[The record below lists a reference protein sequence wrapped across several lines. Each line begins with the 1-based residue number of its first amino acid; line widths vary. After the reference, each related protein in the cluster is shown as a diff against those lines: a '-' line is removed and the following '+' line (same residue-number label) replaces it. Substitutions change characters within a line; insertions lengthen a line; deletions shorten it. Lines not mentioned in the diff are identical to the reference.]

1 MDGYYAWML
10 VSSTLVLMMTMPA
23 LALFYGGM
31 SRSKSVLNMMMM
43 SFSALGVV
51 GIVYALW
58 GWSMSYS
65 TTIADAEGNTGAEVL
80 QLFSNPF
87 SQFGLSNTDPH
98 NYVFVA
104 FQLTFAVI
112 TAALISGAIA
122 DRVKFSAWLVFL
134 PLWVTLSYFPL
145 AHMVWGGGFLSGV
158 QNGLADLLFSGGEG
172 AEVAPIDYAGGTV
185 VHINAG
191 IAGLVLA
198 LLIGRRLGFGK
209 EPMKPHNLTL
219 TMIGAGLLWFGWFGF
234 NVGSIVFTGA
244 DEAANVDQFMTETGL
259 VWLNTTLA
267 TCAAM
272 MGWLALEKLRDGKGT
287 SLGAASGV
295 VAGLVAITP
304 ACGALSPLGSMLLGL
319 VAGTLC
325 ALAVGLKHR
334 FGFDDSLDVVGVHLV
349 GGLVGTVGIGFL
361 STTTGL
367 LYGEGVKQLVVQVV
381 VALFAMLWSAV
392 ATLLVGVLIKVTLG
406 WRVDDEDEVEGVDF
420 TEHGEAAYDL
430 TQRGGGAI
438 RQPGTGP
445 YVGSAPGSA
454 PGSTVGS
461 TPGSTAGSP
470 VAGGTATET
479 ETTKEGSLA

>member
-1 MDGYYAWML
+1 MDGYYTWML
-10 VSSTLVLMMTMPA
+10 ISSCLVLLMTAPG

-58 GWSMSYS
+58 GWSMTYS
-65 TTIADAEGNTGAEVL
+65 SVPWAAADAENPGWEFGK
-80 QLFSNPF
+80 LFASPF
-87 SQFGLSNTDPH
+87 DQFGLSDTIPS

-112 TAALISGAIA
+112 TAALISGAVA
-122 DRVKFSAWLVFL
+122 DRVKFSSWLVFL

-145 AHMVWGGGFLSGV
+145 AHQVWGGGFLSNVEG
-158 QNGLADLLFSGGEG
+158 GLAALTFGVTDGL
-172 AEVAPIDYAGGTV
+172 ANVAPIDYAGGTV

-191 IAGLVLA
+191 VAGLVLA
-198 LLIGRRLGFGK
+198 LLIGVRRGFGK

-234 NVGSIVFTGA
+234 NAGSIVFVSTEESEMVA
-244 DEAANVDQFMTETGL
+244 QFTTETGL

-272 MGWLALEKLRDGKGT
+272 LGWLLIERMRDGKGT

-304 ACGALSPLGSMLLGL
+304 ACGALSPLGSMALGA
-319 VAGTLC
+319 VAGAFC
-325 ALAVGLKHR
+325 ALAVGLKYR
-334 FGFDDSLDVVGVHLV
+334 WKYDDSLDVVGVHLV
-349 GGLVGTVGIGFL
+349 GGLVGTIGIGFL

-367 LYGEGVKQLVVQVV
+367 FYGEGGRQLVVQVL
-381 VALFAMLWSAV
+381 VAFYAVAWSAV
-392 ATLLVGVLIKVTLG
+392 ATLIVGLAIKYTIG
-406 WRVDDEDEVEGVDF
+406 WRIEHDHEVEGIDF
-420 TEHGEAAYDL
+420 NEHGESAYDL
-430 TQRGGGAI
+430 TGPGGA
-438 RQPGTGP
+438 RRTGAVLP
-445 YVGSAPGSA
+445 TPAARVGASTGSSPA
-454 PGSTVGS
+454 E
-461 TPGSTAGSP
+461 GSTAEGS
-470 VAGGTATET
+470 TAKDE
-479 ETTKEGSLA
+479 KEGATA